1 MTNKRDYYDVLGVG
15 KGASD
20 DEIKKAYRK
29 LARKYHP
36 DVCTDKD
43 ANEKFAEVSEAYDVL
58 SNKEKRERY
67 DQFGFDGPRMNG
79 GTSGGFDPFEMFR
92 KHFMFDDDEVEGGFS
107 GFPFGTFG
115 GGRRKSHEPN
125 FDQPEKG
132 PDLQMNMT
140 LTFKESLFG
149 CVKEIDLPLG
159 DQCPECEGRGIEKG
173 SKPSAC
179 RHCNGTGQIVKTQR
193 NGFMMSQMIS
203 PCPECGGTGISA
215 KPCKKCNGQKR
226 IPAKKHVSV
235 KIPAG
240 MDNGQRLRIR
250 GKGECG
256 LKGGADGDMY
266 VNLNIQRS
274 RLFAR
279 EGLNLRM
286 KLPLDAITAT
296 LGGKIE
302 VLTPYGK
309 EIVEVDQGQLPRSI
323 KIVKGCG
330 VRTAAGQKGDLIV
343 EFEIVPLGSLDQ
355 NQKNLL
361 QQLKGTIGHLNV
373 AGTAQYDSAMA
384 EYMHSK

>member
-1 MTNKRDYYDVLGVG
+1 MANKRDYYEVLGVN

-36 DVCTDKD
+36 DVCKDKD

-67 DQFGFDGPRMNG
+67 DQFGFDGPQMG
-79 GTSGGFDPFEMFR
+79 GSASGGFDPFEMFR
-92 KHFMFDDDEVEGGFS
+92 QHFGFGDDDEGSFS
-107 GFPFGTFG
+107 GFPFGAFG
-115 GGRRKSHEPN
+115 NRRRKSREPD
-125 FDQPEKG
+125 FDQPEEG
-132 PDLQMNMT
+132 SDLQMNMT

-149 CVKEIDLPLG
+149 CIKEIDLPLS
-159 DQCPECEGRGIEKG
+159 DPCPECSGRGVEKG
-173 SKPSAC
+173 SKPSIC
-179 RHCNGTGQIVKTQR
+179 QHCNGTGQVVKTQR
-193 NGFMMSQMIS
+193 NGFMMSQIIS
-203 PCPECGGTGISA
+203 PCPECGGIGISA
-215 KPCKKCNGQKR
+215 KPCKKCHGQKR

-235 KIPAG
+235 KVPAG
-240 MDNGQRLRIR
+240 MDSGQRLRIR

-256 LKGGADGDMY
+256 LKGGANGDMY
-266 VNLNIQRS
+266 VNLNVQRS

-309 EIVEVDQGQLPRSI
+309 EIVEVNPSQLPKST

-343 EFEIVPLGSLDQ
+343 EFEVVPLGSLDQ
-355 NQKNLL
+355 SQKDLL
-361 QQLKGTIGHLNV
+361 QQLKGTIRHSNV
-373 AGTAQYDSAMA
+373 AGTMQYDSAMA
-384 EYMHSK
+384 EYVNSK